1 MARYID
7 ANALIAKLNVL
18 KEEWGFTFTAD
29 GVEEAIFKVEEEPT
43 ADVVPKSEV
52 ETLAKEVDRLSQ
64 CVLYND
70 GVTEMLVE
78 EAKQEVTR
86 EIFAEIEKNE
96 CHDIS
101 GKMTMYMLFAEEFAE
116 LKRKYD
122 VTDTNVSHKQTEG
135 KT

>member
-1 MARYID
+1 MSRYTDVD
-7 ANALIAKLNVL
+7 ALLNELPDDLPYKASVKRVL
-18 KEEWGFTFTAD
+18 MQA
-29 GVEEAIFKVEEEPT
+29 PT